1 MHETITRRFRRLL
14 DERSRSELPELGDG
28 ALPTPDA
35 SAAEPSGPLLVDPTT
50 GRPRA
55 FAYAPGLVVVDGGP
69 PQVAAAKRA
78 LDELGVDDVPVC
90 GLAKRLEEVWV
101 PEQED
106 PVVLPRT
113 SEGLYL
119 LQRIRDEAHRFAI
132 THHRGRRSRSM
143 VESALDDVPGLGEVR
158 RKALLRQFGS
168 MKRLRAAR
176 VEEIAAV
183 PGIGR
188 RTAESVVLALSAVSP
203 PAEQP
208 AASAPAALAVNT
220 ATGELLEDDSVPV
233 PHPLVEAGPATG
245 VGSA

>member
-1 MHETITRRFRRLL
+1 
-14 DERSRSELPELGDG
+14 
-28 ALPTPDA
+28 
-35 SAAEPSGPLLVDPTT
+35 
-50 GRPRA
+50 
-55 FAYAPGLVVVDGGP
+55 
-69 PQVAAAKRA
+69 
-78 LDELGVDDVPVC
+78 
-90 GLAKRLEEVWV
+90 
-101 PEQED
+101 
-106 PVVLPRT
+106 
-113 SEGLYL
+113 LYL

-158 RKALLRQFGS
+158 RKALLRQFRS